1 MRISDW
7 SSDVCS
13 SDVCSSDLEPHV
25 RPLGGTLIGVVA
37 RGDHAAAATLR
48 RSPYCAAAERRVGDQ
63 PLLLAPAIE
72 AIEAGDGS
80 VPACRR
86 YPVPSLIAAS
96 RPMIAVDIVAGRPP
110 YRLATGVEKAKPHHD
125 IIGVGAKRMTRAD
138 PRQRQIEKEAIQI
151 GIIERIAA

>member
-1 MRISDW
+1 MIR
-7 SSDVCS
+7 
-13 SDVCSSDLEPHV
+13 
-25 RPLGGTLIGVVA
+25 RPPGAT
-37 RGDHAAAATLR
+37 RAATRLPYTTLF
-48 RSPYCAAAERRVGDQ
+48 RS
-63 PLLLAPAIE
+63 
-72 AIEAGDGS
+72 
-80 VPACRR
+80 PACRR

-151 GIIERIAA
+151 GIIERIAALDQRHMRIEALGLAALANSNKD